1 MKPISPDSEK
11 KIFWEMFILFLT
23 ILCTFI
29 LPLSVVF
36 NYASSAGM
44 LIFDILVTLFFAVDI
59 FFNFN
64 TAYEEK
70 RHMITDR
77 KLIARR
83 YMRGWFFWDM
93 VATIPFSMIF
103 SGVSGLALS
112 RLFRLFRLTRLF
124 KLFTTNRTLRR
135 LNEVNNGIN
144 PSVIRMILMVFWIL
158 VASHLV
164 SCGWIALGGIEPG
177 QSNGDTY
184 LQAFYWTI
192 TTLTTIGYGDISP
205 DLSIRSQV
213 IFTIITQ
220 LLGAG
225 MYGFI
230 IGNISNLLA
239 NMDIA
244 KSSHKEKVERINT
257 FLKYKNIPS
266 PLQRRVNNYYD
277 YLWESRRG
285 YNESAVIEELPLSLK
300 TQITIQMNKELIQ
313 KVPLFENAPDS
324 FLKEV
329 ILNLEPVIFTPGDYI
344 MEAGEMGYEMYFIS
358 SGKVEVLSADE
369 SITYAT
375 VSGGAFIGEM
385 ALLLSMPRT
394 ATVKAVEYCDLYMLT
409 KDIVDSILPRYPE
422 IAKTMEVEAERRKK
436 ENEAKAE
443 LKEET
448 SPDQDKTADLD
459 EPALGGEKQKTLP
472 PIEEA
477 AFTEVEGEDII
488 KMHWKEMEDVNYY
501 QVLKKSS
508 YEEKWSF
515 AASQLSSNE
524 FIDLHPLKSGRN
536 IYKIRGVNE
545 NGPGPWSRGF
555 YYSFEEGAGSE

>member
-1 MKPISPDSEK
+1 MKTINPDSEK
-11 KIFWEMFILFLT
+11 KIFWELFILLLT
-23 ILCTFI
+23 VLCTFI

-36 NYASSAGM
+36 NRGDSAAM
-44 LIFDILVTLFFAVDI
+44 VIFDILVTIFFSVDI
-59 FFNFN
+59 YLNFH

-70 RHMITDR
+70 RHLITDG

-83 YMRGWFFWDM
+83 YVRGWFFWDLI
-93 VATIPFSMIF
+93 ATLPFSLVF
-103 SGVSGLALS
+103 SGISGLLLS

-135 LNEVNNGIN
+135 LNEVNSGIN
-144 PSVIRMILMVFWIL
+144 PSVIRMILMVFWIF

-164 SCGWIALGGIEPG
+164 ACGWVALGGIEPG

-205 DLSIRSQV
+205 DLAIRSQV

-230 IGNISNLLA
+230 IGNISNLIA

-244 KSSHKEKVERINT
+244 KTSHKEKVERINT
-257 FLKYKNIPS
+257 FLKYKNIPA

-285 YNESAVIEELPLSLK
+285 YNETAVIEELPLSLK
-300 TQITIQMNKELIQ
+300 TQITLQMNKELIQ
-313 KVPLFENAPDS
+313 KVPLFEHAPDS

-358 SGKVEVLSADE
+358 SGRVEILSADE
-369 SITYAT
+369 SITLAT
-375 VSGGAFIGEM
+375 LTAGAFIGEM
-385 ALLLSMPRT
+385 ALLLSTPRT

-409 KDIVDSILPRYPE
+409 KDMVDSILTRYPA
-422 IAKTMEVEAERRKK
+422 IALTMEKEAERRRL

-443 LKEET
+443 AGHNKQPKGSL
-448 SPDQDKTADLD
+448 PADTD
-459 EPALGGEKQKTLP
+459 EQTPGGDKQKTLP
-472 PIEEA
+472 RIDEV
-477 AFTEVEGEDII
+477 AFSEVEGEDII
-488 KMHWKEMEDVNYY
+488 KIRWNEIDNVNYY
-501 QVLKKSS
+501 QVLKKAPL
-508 YEEKWSF
+508 EEKWSF
-515 AASQLSSNE
+515 AASQLNSNE
-524 FIDLHPLKSGRN
+524 FIDLHPLNRERN
-536 IYKIRGVNE
+536 IYKIRAVNE

-555 YYSFEEGAGSE
+555 YYSFTEGAGTE